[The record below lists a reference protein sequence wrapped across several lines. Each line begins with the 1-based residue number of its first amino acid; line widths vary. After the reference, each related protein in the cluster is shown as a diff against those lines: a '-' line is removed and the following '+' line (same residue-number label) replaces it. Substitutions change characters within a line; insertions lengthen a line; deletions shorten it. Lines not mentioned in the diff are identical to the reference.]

1 MATKQHSH
9 HDTSSHPWAGPLPTL
24 GDVFRARRV
33 IARHLAPTPLLH
45 AEKLAERLGVITYVK
60 CENLHPIGAFKVRGG
75 LYLMSRL
82 SDEERARGVVGAST
96 GNHGQSV
103 AYAAREYGARATIFV
118 PEKSNELKVA
128 SMERLGATVVK
139 HGPDFDVSLEA
150 ARTFADENNAH
161 FIHSADEPDLI
172 AGVATATLEM
182 MEEVP
187 DLDAIFVPIGGG
199 SGLCG
204 ACLVGKALNPEI
216 TVIGVQAEG
225 APAVYESWRDRE
237 LKSLDRADTFAEGV
251 ATRNAFA
258 MPAAMLWDVV
268 DDIMLVS
275 ESDLRRSILTLL
287 ETTAML
293 AEGAGAAALAGLYQ
307 RRSEFAGKKVGIIL
321 SGGNLTLDGLRE
333 ALNKERAW

>member
-1 MATKQHSH
+1 MAPQLRSH
-9 HDTSSHPWAGPLPTL
+9 HDTSSHPWTGPLPTL
-24 GDVFRARRV
+24 GDVFRARKV
-33 IARHLAPTPLLH
+33 ISRHLDPTPLLH
-45 AEKLAERLGVITYVK
+45 AEKLSERLGVTSYVK
-60 CENLHPIGAFKVRGG
+60 CENLQPIGAFKIRGG

-103 AYAAREYGARATIFV
+103 AYAARAYGARATIFV
-118 PEKSNELKVA
+118 PEESNPLKVA

-139 HGPDFDVSLEA
+139 HGADFDVALEA
-150 ARTFADENNAH
+150 ARTFADEQGAY

-204 ACLVGKALNPEI
+204 ACLVGKALNPDI

-268 DDIMLVS
+268 DEIMLVS
-275 ESDLRRSILTLL
+275 DADLRRSILTLL

-293 AEGAGAAALAGLYQ
+293 AEGAGAAALAGLHQ
-307 RRSEFAGKKVGIIL
+307 RRNDFAGKKVGIIL
-321 SGGNLTLDGLRE
+321 SGGNLTLDGLQD